1 MVLQK
6 FRDRLT
12 GIMAIFILGLLAVPF
27 ALVGVTSY
35 FAPETETNLAI
46 VNEEPITVTEFNT
59 SFQNYRERMRSLMG
73 NSFDAALFD
82 DPVVRREHLET
93 MIERELLRQVS
104 AETGLAVDNQSLAQA
119 IRDVPGFQMD
129 GVFNTEVYQNQ
140 LNSQGLTPQEF
151 EDRMRSSMILRQ
163 YPATLSA
170 SAIATS
176 KEVDR
181 YIELQQQERVF
192 SALLVKAE
200 TEQDEVTELMEEV
213 ADAAEDAAEDSDD
226 NSETPEEAESDAPD
240 VVAEIDED
248 RIEQWYEDHASEY
261 RHPERVVVEFVEL
274 NAEEMQPEEEI
285 DDDMLRQRF
294 DDQSARFITPE
305 ARLASHI
312 LISVDPTAPEADIET
327 ARQEAEAL
335 YQRAVDGED
344 FAELAREHSQDQGS
358 APLGGDLDWVEPG
371 FMVEAFET
379 ALYELDISNPISEP
393 VQTGFG
399 WHVIQLRDIRP
410 AEGMSF
416 EEARETLLT
425 ELTAEQNERAFLA
438 AADRLVDIIYED
450 PTTLEA
456 ASEELDLE
464 IQVVG
469 PFDRS
474 GLDDGVAA
482 NPEFVTTAFSD
493 LVLLQ
498 DSASDPVDLG
508 VNHVAVLRVREHLPE
523 KAKTLEEVRE
533 EVVMAI
539 RQDDAMNAAQARAMA
554 ILERLENGE
563 SLETLA
569 EETGLELGGSGGARR
584 SWADIPF
591 DLRTELFD
599 LQPPQDDQVRYA
611 TLPLSDG
618 YAVVAL
624 REVRPG
630 TLSEEEQARREGFR
644 QRIANVRA
652 SSETQA
658 FLAALRDQSEIQ
670 VFEDR
675 L

>member
-35 FAPETETNLAI
+35 FAPDTETNVAI
-46 VNEEPITVTEFNT
+46 VNEQGITVTEFNS
-59 SFQNYRERMRSLMG
+59 SFQSYRERMRSLMG
-73 NSFDAALFD
+73 NAFDATLFD

-104 AETGLAVDNQSLAQA
+104 EETGLSVDDEFLAQA

-140 LNSQGLTPQEF
+140 LNSQGMTPQEF
-151 EDRMRSSMILRQ
+151 EDQMRSSMILRQ
-163 YPATLSA
+163 YPATLNA
-170 SAIATS
+170 SAIATKS
-176 KEVDR
+176 EVDR
-181 YIELQQQERVF
+181 FIELQQQERSF
-192 SALLVKAE
+192 GALLVRA
-200 TEQDEVTELMEEV
+200 
-213 ADAAEDAAEDSDD
+213 
-226 NSETPEEAESDAPD
+226 ETPETAESESDEETADESATEAEPAEGED
-240 VVAEIDED
+240 VADEAVSQDTLAEIEDD
-248 RIEQWYEDHASEY
+248 RIQQWYDEHAADY
-261 RHPERVVVEFVEL
+261 RHPERVVIEYVEL
-274 NAEEMQPEEEI
+274 NAELMEPEEAI

-294 DDQSARFITPE
+294 EDQSGRFITPE

-312 LISVDPTAPEADIET
+312 LISVDPTASEADIET

-335 YQRAVDGED
+335 SERASNGED
-344 FAELAREHSQDQGS
+344 FAALAREFSEDQGS

-379 ALYELDISNPISEP
+379 ALYELDINEPISQP

-399 WHVIQLRDIRP
+399 WHVIQLREIRP
-410 AEGMSF
+410 ASGMTF

-425 ELTAEQNERAFLA
+425 ELTAEQNERVFLD

-456 ASEELDLE
+456 AADELDLE

-474 GLDDGVAA
+474 GLVEGPAA
-482 NPEFVTTAFSD
+482 NPEFIEAAFSD

-508 VNHVAVLRVREHLPE
+508 INHVAVLRVREHLPE
-523 KAKTLEEVRE
+523 SAKTLDEVRE
-533 EVVMAI
+533 EVIVAI
-539 RQDDAMNAAQARAMA
+539 RSDDAMKAAEARATA
-554 ILERLENGE
+554 LLERVESGE
-563 SLETLA
+563 SLESIS
-569 EETGLELGGSGGARR
+569 EETGLELVESESLTRTSPALP
-584 SWADIPF
+584 AD
-591 DLRTELFD
+591 LSAELFE
-599 LQPPQDDQVRYA
+599 LQSPEGEQARFAV
-611 TLPLSDG
+611 LPFSEG

-624 REVRPG
+624 REVRAG
-630 TLSEEEQARREGFR
+630 ALTEEQEALRNSYR

-658 FLAALRDQSEIQ
+658 FLSVLREQSEIQ

-675 L
+675 IRN

>member
-1 MVLQK
+1 MLLQK

-35 FAPETETNLAI
+35 FAPETETNVAI
-46 VNEEPITVTEFNT
+46 VNEEGITVTEFNS

-73 NSFDAALFD
+73 TSFDAALFD

-104 AETGLAVDNQSLAQA
+104 IETGLSVDDQFLAQA

-140 LNSQGLTPQEF
+140 LTSQGLTPQEF

-176 KEVDR
+176 AEVDR
-181 YIELQQQERVF
+181 FIELQQQERAF
-192 SALLVKAE
+192 GALLIMAEPEEDEAEELIEEVAEAAEEAAEEGEEVIEAAE
-200 TEQDEVTELMEEV
+200 TE
-213 ADAAEDAAEDSDD
+213 AAEA
-226 NSETPEEAESDAPD
+226 
-240 VVAEIDED
+240 VAEIEES
-248 RIEQWYEDHASEY
+248 RIEQWYEDNADEY
-261 RHPERVVVEFVEL
+261 RHPERVVIEYVEL
-274 NAEEMQPEEEI
+274 NAELMEPEEEI

-294 DDQSARFITPE
+294 EDQSGRFITPE

-327 ARQEAEAL
+327 ARQEAQAL
-335 YQRAVDGED
+335 ADRALEGED
-344 FAELAREHSQDQGS
+344 FAELAREFSEDQGS

-371 FMVEAFET
+371 FMVEAFES
-379 ALYELDISNPISEP
+379 ALYELDMSEPISEP

-399 WHVIQLRDIRP
+399 WHIIQLREIRP
-410 AEGMSF
+410 AEGMTF

-425 ELTAEQNERAFLA
+425 ELTAEQNERVFLD

-456 ASEELDLE
+456 AADELDLE
-464 IQVVG
+464 IQEVG

-474 GLDDGVAA
+474 GMPGGVAA
-482 NPEFVTTAFSD
+482 NPEFVETAFSD

-508 VNHVAVLRVREHLPE
+508 LNHIAVLRVREHLPE
-523 KAKTLEEVRE
+523 AAKTLDEVRD
-533 EVVMAI
+533 EVIVAI
-539 RQDDAMNAAQARAMA
+539 RQDDAMKAAEARATA
-554 ILERLENGE
+554 LLERIESGE
-563 SLETLA
+563 SLELLA
-569 EETGLELGGSGGARR
+569 EETGLELIESEGATRTSNEIR
-584 SWADIPF
+584 F
-591 DLRTELFD
+591 DLRSELFELKAPEGD
-599 LQPPQDDQVRYA
+599 EARYA
-611 TLPLSDG
+611 VLPLDDG

-624 REVRPG
+624 RDVRPG
-630 TLSEEEQARREGFR
+630 ALSEEEEARRDSFR

-658 FLAALRDQSEIQ
+658 FLTALRNQSQVQ

-675 L
+675 IRN